1 MTKFQ
6 EEQIW
11 EITQELN
18 RSYEL
23 RTEYDKVFNELEDKK
38 SFSLLPYFEK
48 MEKAYIKAI
57 KNLKER
63 NENL

>member
-23 RTEYDKVFNELEDKK
+23 RTEYNKVFNELEEN
-38 SFSLLPYFEK
+38 SLLPYFEK
-48 MEKAYIKAI
+48 MEEAYIKAI